1 MIYSGYCVK
10 TGLKGRNRR
19 IGWEAV
25 AITQARDSGDLVYS
39 GSSGGEGIQ
48 DMWSE
53 GMVSK
58 NC

>member
-1 MIYSGYCVK
+1 MIQHTAIPPVA
-10 TGLKGRNRR
+10 TG
-19 IGWEAV
+19 V
-25 AITQARDSGDLVYS
+25 AQARDSGDLVYS
-39 GSSGGEGIQ
+39 GSSGVQ